1 MRLTFLLLVTLSA
14 CQLAEPGLPTTP
26 EQTGIRVENWQGV
39 GATAVE
45 ATVSAQ
51 VYGEDGAAVAATG
64 TVSAAGVLS
73 FRLAPL
79 SVGQLGSFA
88 ACPGVTVSDPAL
100 ALNAFSA
107 FEVTEDEVLIGQLA
121 QASGLTVVTDGLQQV
136 GDYYV
141 QYTYADRSV
150 NIEGRCEGGAPAI
163 FSYALTLQK
172 GWNPVVFKLLDEGML
187 ELSTAPIPANA
198 AWFFGEVT
206 R

>member
-39 GATAVE
+39 GATAVK

-64 TVSAAGVLS
+64 TVSAAGVLG

-100 ALNAFSA
+100 ELNSFSA
-107 FEVTEDEVLIGQLA
+107 FDVAEDKTLKGQLA
-121 QASGLTVVTDGLQQV
+121 QTSGLTVITKGLQQV

-141 QYTYADRSV
+141 QYTYADRSAQ
-150 NIEGRCEGGAPAI
+150 IKGRCQGGAPAS

-172 GWNPVVFKLLDEGML
+172 GWNTVIFKLLDERVL